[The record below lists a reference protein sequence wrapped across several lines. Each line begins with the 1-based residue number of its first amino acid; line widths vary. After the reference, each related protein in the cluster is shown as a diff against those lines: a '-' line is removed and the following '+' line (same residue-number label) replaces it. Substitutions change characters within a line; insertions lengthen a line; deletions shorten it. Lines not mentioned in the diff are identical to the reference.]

1 MQKMRLR
8 HGFRPGPHCRS
19 SRRSPT
25 RSDPNRLE
33 RAGHTY
39 PHKTR
44 HSASLAPQPRWGLPA
59 APPPIQ
65 INYGYTTGR
74 CMVPEIYLFYK
85 SCFLGPTCLC
95 QGYWCRL
102 PDIRGERQ
110 WNLISIPSHS
120 HWATRNSHSHWF
132 QILLPFSSRSNRRP
146 LPIPIKNVWFTFI
159 QTIRREGIAE

>member
-1 MQKMRLR
+1 MGFAPDPTVGAHDAPPHVQTPIGWRGPVTRTPIRPATRRLWR
-8 HGFRPGPHCRS
+8 LNLAGVCR
-19 SRRSPT
+19 
-25 RSDPNRLE
+25 L
-33 RAGHTY
+33 
-39 PHKTR
+39 
-44 HSASLAPQPRWGLPA
+44 
-59 APPPIQ
+59 PPPIQ